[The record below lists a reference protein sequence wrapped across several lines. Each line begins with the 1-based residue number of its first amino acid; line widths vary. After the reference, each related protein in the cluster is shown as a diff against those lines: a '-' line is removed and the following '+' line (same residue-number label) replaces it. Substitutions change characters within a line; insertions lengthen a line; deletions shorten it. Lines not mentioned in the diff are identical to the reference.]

1 MGLYRP
7 WRRARL
13 RPPWLN
19 EPHYRAWYDDDDHAL
34 PLAPTT
40 QHFAGSR
47 RARGVALHAQF
58 DTERAY
64 RQSEA
69 VRLRYPDP
77 SMRFDTPG
85 FAPGRTDFTS
95 QQEMMQFISALQPRA
110 RNMEVRV
117 AGHSQEGRA
126 IPVLVFRGPNAAAAP
141 VVLLVGLQ
149 HGN

>member
-47 RARGVALHAQF
+47 RARGVAA
-58 DTERAY
+58 AC
-64 RQSEA
+64 A
-69 VRLRYPDP
+69 VRHRARVPAERSGQTALSRSVDALRYARVRAGQN
-77 SMRFDTPG
+77 RFHVTTGDD
-85 FAPGRTDFTS
+85 AVHLR
-95 QQEMMQFISALQPRA
+95 
-110 RNMEVRV
+110 
-117 AGHSQEGRA
+117 
-126 IPVLVFRGPNAAAAP
+126 AAAARA
-141 VVLLVGLQ
+141 Q
-149 HGN
+149 HGGARRG